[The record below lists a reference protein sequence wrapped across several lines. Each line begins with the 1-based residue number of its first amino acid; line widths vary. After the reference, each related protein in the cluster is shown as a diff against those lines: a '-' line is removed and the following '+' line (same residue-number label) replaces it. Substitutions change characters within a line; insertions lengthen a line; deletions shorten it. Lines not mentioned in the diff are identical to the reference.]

1 MTGFSGGA
9 AVAIVGVAEI
19 GSRSD
24 FFCSAG
30 VGGAMTSS
38 ALEGSGAGVSST
50 VECLPV
56 VHGGMARNSSK
67 VKTRGLQHFQP
78 EKLAVSRGRSVT
90 EARDKIECHIAPPQ
104 WSTVNPWWTH
114 GTQIWHSLNTKVLTF
129 LPLVEHWG
137 TRMIHAVF
145 FRVGEGLSTRIVD
158 TLACHDV

>member
-9 AVAIVGVAEI
+9 EVAIVGVVEM

-38 ALEGSGAGVSST
+38 ALGLGTGVSST
-50 VECLPV
+50 VECFPV

-78 EKLAVSRGRSVT
+78 ARSAT
-90 EARDKIECHIAPPQ
+90 GLEGTARAA
-104 WSTVNPWWTH
+104 STK
-114 GTQIWHSLNTKVLTF
+114 S
-129 LPLVEHWG
+129 
-137 TRMIHAVF
+137 
-145 FRVGEGLSTRIVD
+145 S
-158 TLACHDV
+158 